1 MRRTAQWIGG
11 REVELGTGESFT
23 SVNPATGETLAEVE
37 AAGARGVD
45 EAVRSAA
52 AAQVGWA
59 ARPAVERGRILQ
71 RAAALLRERTGELA
85 ALEVA
90 DNGKPITEAVEV
102 DVPTG
107 ADALEYFGGLA
118 ASLQGIHQSLGNGS
132 FYYTRREPLGVC
144 AGIGAWNYPLQ
155 IACWKSAPALAA
167 GNAMVFKPSEE
178 TPLSALE
185 LARIYTEA
193 GLPDGVFNVVQGDAD
208 TGRAMT
214 AHPDIS
220 KVSFTGESGTGRAIM
235 SDASATLKQVT
246 LELGGKSP
254 LLIFDDTP
262 LEQAVG
268 AAMTANFYTQGEVC
282 THGTRVYVQAG
293 LYDAFLERLVER
305 TEALVVGDPTDPATQ
320 IGALVSA
327 GHLEKVL
334 GYVAKADAAGARRL
348 CGGERVTDGALGK
361 GAFVR
366 PAVYVENTDDM
377 AHVREEIFGPVMSV
391 LRFDD
396 ETEAVRR
403 ANDTPF
409 GLAAGVF
416 TTDLARAH
424 RVIDALE
431 AGICWINT
439 WGDSPVEMPV
449 GGFGQSGLGRENGI
463 GTLYAHTREKAVL
476 VSTSDFEGAYPPT

>member
-1 MRRTAQWIGG
+1 MRRVTQWIDG

-37 AAGARGVD
+37 AAGTAGVD
-45 EAVRSAA
+45 AAVRAA
-52 AAQVGWA
+52 TAAQRDWA

-71 RAAALLRERTGELA
+71 RAAALLRTRARELA
-85 ALEVA
+85 ALETS
-90 DNGKPITEAVEV
+90 DTGKPITEAIEV

-107 ADALEYFGGLA
+107 ADALEYYGGLA
-118 ASLQGIHQSLGNGS
+118 ASVQGAHQDLGPEA
-132 FYYTRREPLGVC
+132 FWYTRREPLGVC

-178 TPLSALE
+178 TPLSVME
-185 LARIYTEA
+185 LARVYAEA
-193 GLPDGVFNVVQGDAD
+193 GLPGGVFCVVQGDAD

-214 AHPDIS
+214 AHPGIA
-220 KVSFTGESGTGRAIM
+220 KVSFTGESATGRAIM
-235 SDASATLKQVT
+235 ADASHTLKRVT

-254 LLIFDDTP
+254 LLIFDDAP
-262 LEQAVG
+262 LEAAVG

-293 LYDAFLERLVER
+293 LYDAFVTRLVAR

-320 IGALVSA
+320 VGALVSA
-327 GHLEKVL
+327 EHMDKVL
-334 GYVAKADAAGARRL
+334 GHVEGADAAGARRL
-348 CGGERVTDGALGK
+348 CGGTRVTDGELAK

-366 PAVYVENTDDM
+366 PTVYVDNTDDM
-377 AHVREEIFGPVMSV
+377 AHVREEIFGPVMS
-391 LRFDD
+391 LMRFDD
-396 ETEAVRR
+396 EAEAVRR

-416 TTDLARAH
+416 TRDLARAH
-424 RVIDALE
+424 RVVGALE
-431 AGICWINT
+431 AGICWINA

-449 GGFGQSGLGRENGI
+449 GGFGQSGLGRENGVE
-463 GTLYAHTREKAVL
+463 TLYAHTRSKSVL
-476 VSTSDFEGAYPPT
+476 VSIGAFVGAYP

>member
-1 MRRTAQWIGG
+1 MQWIGG

-23 SVNPATGETLAEVE
+23 SVNPATGETLADVE
-37 AAGARGVD
+37 AAGAAGV
-45 EAVRSAA
+45 ERAVRDATV
-52 AAQVGWA
+52 AQRGWA

-71 RAAALLRERTGELA
+71 RAAALLRMRTAELA
-85 ALEVA
+85 ALETS
-90 DNGKPITEAVEV
+90 DTGKPITEAREV

-107 ADALEYFGGLA
+107 ADALEYYGGLA
-118 ASLQGIHQSLGNGS
+118 ASVQGIHQDLGPEA
-132 FYYTRREPLGVC
+132 FWYTRREPLGVC

-178 TPLSALE
+178 TPLTALE

-193 GLPDGVFNVVQGDAD
+193 GLPDGVFDVVQGDAD

-214 AHPDIS
+214 AHPGIS
-220 KVSFTGESGTGRAIM
+220 KVSFTGESATGRAIM
-235 SDASATLKQVT
+235 SDASRTLKQVT

-254 LLIFDDTP
+254 LLVFDDTP
-262 LEQAVG
+262 LDRAVG

-293 LYDAFLERLVER
+293 LYDAFVTRLVER

-320 IGALVSA
+320 VGALVSA
-327 GHLEKVL
+327 EHMEKVL
-334 GYVAKADAAGARRL
+334 GYVARADAAGARRL
-348 CGGERVTDGALGK
+348 CGGTRVTGGELGK

-366 PAVYVENTDDM
+366 PAVYVDNTDDM

-396 ETEAVRR
+396 EAEAVRR

-416 TTDLARAH
+416 TRDSARAH
-424 RVIDALE
+424 RVAGALD

-463 GTLYAHTREKAVL
+463 ETLYAHTRSKSVY
-476 VSTSDFEGAYPPT
+476 VSTGEFGGAYPA